1 MRKLTKRV
9 LVAALA
15 CGAMTGSFEIVRA
28 QTEVLEPPCEF
39 KTRWKDAFSK
49 CKSCCDAREFSCP
62 CTT

>member
-1 MRKLTKRV
+1 MRYIGGRAT
-9 LVAALA
+9 VALLALA
-15 CGAMTGSFEIVRA
+15 AMTGSADAVS
-28 QTEVLEPPCEF
+28 QTEVLPEACEF